1 MPFCGVMEGR
11 VQMNIRRV
19 MIAAPKSG
27 SGKTMVTCALLQ
39 VLQDKG
45 VSAVSYKCGP
55 DYIDP
60 LFHETVIGVSAK
72 NLDTFFTDEEQTKKL
87 FLKNRKE
94 NDFAV
99 LEGAMGL
106 YDGLGGVRPQ
116 GSSYHLACVT
126 KTPIVLVADVKGMG
140 RSILPFL
147 AGFLKYDTKHLIR
160 GVLLNRISAGFYETI
175 KPLIEE
181 DLQIPV
187 VGYLP
192 EKKEYQ
198 IGSRHLGLILPDEV
212 SGIREKLWAASKEL
226 QKTVSV
232 EAICKIAENAQ
243 EIEVKTE
250 RAAFLPDD
258 IVTIAVAKDEAFCFY
273 YEDNLSLLEEYGA
286 KITFFSPLRDES
298 LPTDCHALLFGG
310 GYPELYAKRLS
321 DNEKMRKAVKEA
333 SKQGMP
339 IVAECGGFMYLHET
353 LTDREGNSYPM
364 AGVVLADCYDTGKLV
379 RFGYIELREKQ
390 EFFLPQNTMIKA
402 HEFHYYDSTKNG
414 KDAVAKK
421 PVTGSIY
428 SGVIIDKTHWMGFP
442 HLYYLSNPF
451 FAKALVEKA
460 KKFCCILRS
469 IRI

>member
-192 EKKEYQ
+192 EKKNIRLEA
-198 IGSRHLGLILPDEV
+198 
-212 SGIREKLWAASKEL
+212 GIW
-226 QKTVSV
+226 
-232 EAICKIAENAQ
+232 
-243 EIEVKTE
+243 
-250 RAAFLPDD
+250 D
-258 IVTIAVAKDEAFCFY
+258 
-273 YEDNLSLLEEYGA
+273 
-286 KITFFSPLRDES
+286 
-298 LPTDCHALLFGG
+298 
-310 GYPELYAKRLS
+310 
-321 DNEKMRKAVKEA
+321 
-333 SKQGMP
+333 
-339 IVAECGGFMYLHET
+339 
-353 LTDREGNSYPM
+353 
-364 AGVVLADCYDTGKLV
+364 
-379 RFGYIELREKQ
+379 
-390 EFFLPQNTMIKA
+390 
-402 HEFHYYDSTKNG
+402 
-414 KDAVAKK
+414 
-421 PVTGSIY
+421 
-428 SGVIIDKTHWMGFP
+428 
-442 HLYYLSNPF
+442 
-451 FAKALVEKA
+451 
-460 KKFCCILRS
+460 
-469 IRI
+469 